1 MLHQRGSYFLGIYH
15 SLLFMSYQLIF
26 TKNGSPEKVLQLKHL
41 PVPQPQPHQVRIAM
55 RYAPINPADLNTIEG
70 TYGRL
75 PALPATPG
83 NEGCGVIEACGSAVS
98 GLQIGDAVICPTMNR
113 SHWAQHLLI
122 EAEKVLKLPAGIDLQ
137 QAAMLRVNPVTAW
150 HLLNRPQPLAAGT
163 WIAQNAANSAVGRA
177 LIQLARAQGLHTLN
191 FVRRADL
198 IPELIVLGADAVFVD
213 DDAGL
218 ASAQKYLADKA
229 LLIAANAVGGDS
241 ALRLMELLSPGGQ
254 LITYGAMSRRS
265 LKVPN
270 KFLIF
275 KNLQLHGLW
284 ISRWY
289 ETASPAERN
298 STLLHLAGM
307 IQKGQLHTA
316 IDRIYPLNDYA
327 NAIQHAQS
335 SSRSG
340 KVLLDLQMQP

>member
-1 MLHQRGSYFLGIYH
+1 
-15 SLLFMSYQLIF
+15 
-26 TKNGSPEKVLQLKHL
+26 
-41 PVPQPQPHQVRIAM
+41 M

-70 TYGRL
+70 TYGRQ
-75 PALPATPG
+75 PELPATPG
-83 NEGCGVIEACGSAVS
+83 NEGCGVIDAYGSNVS
-98 GLQIGDAVICPTMNR
+98 GFSIGDTVICRNMNR
-113 SHWAQHLLI
+113 GHWAQHLII

-137 QAAMLRVNPVTAW
+137 QASMLRVNPVTAW
-150 HLLNRPQPLAAGT
+150 HLLNHPQPLAPGT
-163 WIAQNAANSAVGRA
+163 WIAHNAANSGVGRA
-177 LIQLARAQGLHTLN
+177 LIQLARAQNLHTLN

-198 IPELIVLGADAVFVD
+198 IPELSALGADAVFTD
-213 DDAGL
+213 DDEGL
-218 ASAQKYLADKA
+218 TNAKKHLADKA
-229 LLIAANAVGGDS
+229 LLTAANAVGGDS

-289 ETASPAERN
+289 EKASLEERN
-298 STLLHLAGM
+298 GTLLHLASM
-307 IQKGQLHTA
+307 IQKGLLHTA
-316 IDRIYPLNDYA
+316 IDRIYPLDDYA
-327 NAIQHAQS
+327 SAIQHAQS